1 MCVGPCRQ
9 FVFVHVGTVFLLI
22 AASGLL
28 KFVMFSWF
36 NYCVDRS
43 VIFTYLIL
51 QNLHT
56 MCLKVLCIV
65 VNRFTYILS
74 TNKILAVVS

>member
-1 MCVGPCRQ
+1 ML
-9 FVFVHVGTVFLLI
+9 VHVGTVFLLI

-43 VIFTYLIL
+43 VIFTYLML

-65 VNRFTYILS
+65 QIQLHTF
-74 TNKILAVVS
+74 NKQIPAVIF